1 MPTSPHADHSPDLF
15 DRLARDGAVEWARYV
30 DHPFV
35 RGMGDGSL
43 PEAAFRH
50 YLVQDYLFLTHFARA
65 YALAIYK
72 GRNLAEMRAALTGLK
87 AILDVEM
94 DLHVGLCAGWGVAPE
109 ELERAPEAKA
119 TMAYTRYVL
128 ETGLRGDL
136 LDLHVALAPCV
147 IGYAEIGKTLA
158 ARADAQAASNPYRVW
173 IAEYSSDAY
182 QAVATAARQNLNRLA
197 ADSLTASRYPRLLTI
212 FQQAS
217 RLEADFW
224 DMGLTLAD

>member
-1 MPTSPHADHSPDLF
+1 MTKGNSADLF
-15 DRLARDGAVEWARYV
+15 DRLVAESAEDWAAYV

-50 YLVQDYLFLTHFARA
+50 YLVQDYLFLIHFARA
-65 YALAIYK
+65 YALAVYK
-72 GRNLAEMRAALTGLK
+72 GQSLADMRAAFGGLK

-94 DLHVGLCAGWGVAPE
+94 DLHVRLCAGWGLSAAD
-109 ELERAPEAKA
+109 LEGALEAKA

-147 IGYAEIGKTLA
+147 VGYAEIGNRLA
-158 ARADAQAASNPYRVW
+158 ALPTGLAAGNPYRAW
-173 IAEYSSDAY
+173 IAEYSGSAY
-182 QAVATAARQNLNRLA
+182 QEVAADARATLDRLA
-197 ADSLTASRYPRLLTI
+197 ARSVTEQRFPQLVTVFR
-212 FQQAS
+212 QAC

-224 DMGLTLAD
+224 QMGLVRAL

>member
-1 MPTSPHADHSPDLF
+1 MTDEATKPLF
-15 DRLARDGAVEWARYV
+15 DRLVAAARDDWNAYV

-35 RGMGDGSL
+35 RGLGDGRL

-50 YLVQDYLFLTHFARA
+50 YLVQDYLFLIHFARA
-65 YALAIYK
+65 YALAVYK
-72 GRNLAEMRAALTGLK
+72 GQSLDDMRAALGGLK

-94 DLHVGLCAGWGVAPE
+94 DLHVGLCGRWGLSPAD
-109 ELERAPEAKA
+109 LEAAPEAKA

-147 IGYAEIGKTLA
+147 VGYAEIARALAARPQALAPANPYRGWIEEYAGDAYQEVAATARVTLDRLA
-158 ARADAQAASNPYRVW
+158 ARAMPEARFPQLARIFGQAC
-173 IAEYSSDAY
+173 
-182 QAVATAARQNLNRLA
+182 
-197 ADSLTASRYPRLLTI
+197 
-212 FQQAS
+212 

-224 DMGLTLAD
+224 EMGLTLAG